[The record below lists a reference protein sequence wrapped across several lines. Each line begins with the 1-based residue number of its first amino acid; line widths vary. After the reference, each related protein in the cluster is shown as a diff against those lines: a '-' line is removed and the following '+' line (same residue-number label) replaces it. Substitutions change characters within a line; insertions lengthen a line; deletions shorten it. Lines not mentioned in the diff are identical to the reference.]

1 MDEESR
7 GSAGNRSD
15 PRLLRPVLRWVLI
28 LATAS
33 LILPSGFST
42 APGVFD
48 LALLSAFVLSN
59 LLLLAVPPVRRL
71 GPGIDYVLVIADTF
85 LVSSVLFH
93 ADLDGGRFVL
103 VFFMVLLLAA
113 IGPDLVQLVAGAS
126 LLAGLYIYLVAGGV
140 PALDPWTLLT
150 RVPFLYVVALYYGQ
164 VVTRVRVREK
174 RHRQTE
180 RDMQELQAFVEI
192 TAATTS
198 TLDLHQ
204 ILFVV
209 VQRVAQLV
217 GALRCSIL
225 QVDEVQGLCEVVASS
240 DDPGLTRLELDLR
253 KYPEVRRAIETRQ
266 PVVINNI
273 ASERLLDGVRP
284 AIEKLGYES
293 ILVLPLLH
301 GESLLGMLFL
311 RAARDGRHFAPQEI
325 DSCKVVANASANALR
340 NAMLYDEIRVEAR
353 GRRESAQKLQQILD
367 HFPDLICATDNDGRV
382 TEFSRGGDRL
392 LGMTRT
398 EALGR
403 NLEEIFSDPETRLSL
418 RRLLREGESLRN
430 IETTA
435 RHSDGSM
442 RDVLVAASPLKD
454 EAGRVYGTVGIVQNI
469 TELKAARGHL
479 AQAEKLTALG
489 EVVSGVAHELNNPLA
504 GVLGYAQ
511 LLMRA
516 PMEARQQRSVERI
529 LDAALR
535 CQRIVQNLL
544 AFSRRYPSEKRYL
557 GLNGLIE
564 KTLDIKEYDLRVNQI
579 RVVRDLQPDLP
590 KTMLDFNQMQQVLL
604 NLINNAQYAMASRGG
619 QGTLTVMTR
628 EAAGTIEVRIHDD
641 GPGIPRESQ
650 SRVFDPFFTTKPVG
664 EGTGLG
670 LSISYGIVR
679 DHGGRIWVDSEPS
692 RGTTL
697 VVEIPVRRE
706 PVAQGAGEPSTQA
719 ADLAGVGKALRV
731 LVVDDEPIIQDLL
744 VDALSGSRHSVDT
757 ASGGEEALRKLE
769 RGAYDIIL
777 LDLKMPDMDGRQVF
791 ETISS
796 RWPDLR
802 HRVVFSSGDTV
813 HPETRAYI
821 RKMGRPCLDK
831 PFRLESLA
839 EVLASVVRS
848 SSPPRSA
855 TGTDGR

>member
-1 MDEESR
+1 VGDR
-7 GSAGNRSD
+7 PD

-33 LILPSGFST
+33 LLVPAGLSK
-42 APGVFD
+42 APGPFD
-48 LALLSAFVLSN
+48 LALLSVFVLSN
-59 LLLLAVPPVRRL
+59 VAFMAVPRSRRL
-71 GPGIDYVLVIADTF
+71 GPAFDYSLVIADTF
-85 LVSSVLFH
+85 LVSSALFH
-93 ADLDGGRFVL
+93 ADLDGGRFLL
-103 VFFMVLLLAA
+103 VFFMVLLLSAV
-113 IGPDLVQLVAGAS
+113 GPDLVQLVAGAS
-126 LLAGLYIYLVAGGV
+126 LLAGLYIYLVAGAGAV
-140 PALDPWTLLT
+140 LDPWSLLT
-150 RVPFLYVVALYYGQ
+150 RVPFLYVVALYYGHIAAW
-164 VVTRVRVREK
+164 VREREK
-174 RHRQTE
+174 RQRRTE
-180 RDMQELQAFVEI
+180 REMEELQAFVEV
-192 TAATTS
+192 TSATTS

-204 ILFVV
+204 VLFVV
-209 VQRVAQLV
+209 VQRVARLV
-217 GALRCSIL
+217 NAMRCSIL
-225 QVDEVQGLCEVVASS
+225 QVDEVQGHCEVMASS
-240 DDPGLTRLELDLR
+240 DDPELTRLELDLR

-266 PVVINNI
+266 PVVINDI
-273 ASERLLDGVRP
+273 ASESLLDGVRP
-284 AIEKLGYES
+284 SIERLGFES
-293 ILVLPLLH
+293 ILVLPLMH

-311 RAARDGRHFAPQEI
+311 RAARDGRHFRPEEI
-325 DSCKVVANASANALR
+325 ASCKVVANASANALR

-353 GRRESAQKLQQILD
+353 GRRETAQKLQQILD
-367 HFPDLICATDNDGRV
+367 HFPDLICTTDNDGRV
-382 TEFSRGGDRL
+382 TEFSRGGDHL
-392 LGMTRT
+392 LGIGRA
-398 EALGR
+398 EVLGR
-403 NLEEIFSDPETRLSL
+403 SLEEIFPDPETRLRL
-418 RRLLREGESLRN
+418 RRLLREGESIRN
-430 IETTA
+430 VETSA

-454 EAGRVYGTVGIVQNI
+454 ETGRVYGTVGIVQNI

-564 KTLDIKEYDLRVNQI
+564 KTLDIKEYDLRANRI
-579 RVVRDLQPDLP
+579 RIVRDLQPDLP

-604 NLINNAQYAMASRGG
+604 NLINNAQYAMATHKG

-628 EAAGTIEVRIHDD
+628 ESAGMIEARIHDD
-641 GPGIPRESQ
+641 GPGIPRENQ
-650 SRVFDPFFTTKPVG
+650 ARIFDPFFTTKPAG

-697 VVEIPVRRE
+697 VLEIPVRRE
-706 PVAQGAGEPSTQA
+706 SLADGRGESTTHA
-719 ADLAGVGKALRV
+719 ADLAGVGRALRV

-744 VDALSGSRHSVDT
+744 VDALSSSRHSVDT

-769 RGAYDIIL
+769 RGAYDVIL

-791 ETISS
+791 ETLST

-813 HPETRAYI
+813 HPETRDYI
-821 RKMGRPCLDK
+821 QKMGRPCLDK

-839 EVLASVVRS
+839 EVLSEVVRAS
-848 SSPPRSA
+848 GPPRAA
-855 TGTDGR
+855 TGT

>member
-1 MDEESR
+1 MDMESR
-7 GSAGNRSD
+7 GSVGYRSD

-33 LILPSGFST
+33 LLVPAGFST
-42 APGVFD
+42 APDVFD
-48 LALLSAFVLSN
+48 LALLSAFILSN
-59 LLLLAVPPVRRL
+59 LLFLAVPPALRL
-71 GPGIDYVLVIADTF
+71 GPGFDYILVIADTF
-85 LVSSVLFH
+85 LVSSALFH

-113 IGPDLVQLVAGAS
+113 IGPDLIQLVAGAS
-126 LLAGLYIYLVAGGV
+126 LLAGLYIYLVAGGATAV
-140 PALDPWTLLT
+140 DPWTLLT
-150 RVPFLYVVALYYGQ
+150 RVPFLYVVALYYGHIA
-164 VVTRVRVREK
+164 TRVRVREK

-180 RDMQELQAFVEI
+180 RDMEELQAFVEV

-204 ILFVV
+204 VLFVV
-209 VQRVAQLV
+209 VQRVAKLV

-225 QVDEVQGLCEVVASS
+225 QVDEVHGHCEVVASN
-240 DDPGLTRLELDLR
+240 DDPGLTRLELDLK

-284 AIEKLGYES
+284 AIERLGYES
-293 ILVLPLLH
+293 ILVLPLMH

-311 RAARDGRHFAPQEI
+311 RAARDGRHFSAQEI
-325 DSCKVVANASANALR
+325 DSCKVVAHASANALR

-367 HFPDLICATDNDGRV
+367 HFPDLICSTDNDGRI

-392 LGMTRT
+392 LGTTRA

-403 NLEEIFSDPETRLSL
+403 NLEEIFPDPETRLRL
-418 RRLLREGESLRN
+418 RRLLREGESFRN

-442 RDVLVAASPLKD
+442 RDVLIAASPLKD

-564 KTLDIKEYDLRVNQI
+564 KTLDIKEYDLRGNRI

-604 NLINNAQYAMASRGG
+604 NLINNAQYAMASHGG
-619 QGTLTVMTR
+619 QGTLAVMTR
-628 EAAGTIEVRIHDD
+628 EAAGMIEVRIRDD
-641 GPGIPRESQ
+641 GPGIPRENQ
-650 SRVFDPFFTTKPVG
+650 SRIFDPFFTTKPAG

-697 VVEIPVRRE
+697 VVEIPIRRE
-706 PVAQGAGEPSTQA
+706 PLAEEAGEPSTLA
-719 ADLAGVGKALRV
+719 ADLAGVGRALRV

-757 ASGGEEALRKLE
+757 ASGGEEALRKIE
-769 RGAYDIIL
+769 RGSYDIIL
-777 LDLKMPDMDGRQVF
+777 LDLKMPDLDGRQVF
-791 ETISS
+791 ETLST

-821 RKMGRPCLDK
+821 QKMGRPCLDK

-848 SSPPRSA
+848 SIPPRAS

>member
-1 MDEESR
+1 MDVESR
-7 GSAGNRSD
+7 GSVGHRSE
-15 PRLLRPVLRWVLI
+15 PRLLRPILRWVLV

-33 LILPSGFST
+33 LLVPAGFSK
-42 APGVFD
+42 APGPFE
-48 LALLSAFVLSN
+48 LALLSAFILSN
-59 LLLLAVPPVRRL
+59 LLYMAVPPARRL
-71 GPGIDYVLVIADTF
+71 GPGFDYVLVIADTF
-85 LVSSVLFH
+85 LVSSALFH

-103 VFFMVLLLAA
+103 VFFMVLLFSAV
-113 IGPDLVQLVAGAS
+113 GPDLVQLVAGAS
-126 LLAGLYIYLVAGGV
+126 LLAGLYIYLVAGSGV
-140 PALDPWTLLT
+140 TLDPWPLLT
-150 RVPFLYVVALYYGQ
+150 RVPFLYVVALYYGH
-164 VVTRVRVREK
+164 VATWVRDREK

-180 RDMQELQAFVEI
+180 HDMRELQAFVEV

-204 ILFVV
+204 VLFVV

-217 GALRCSIL
+217 NALRCSIL
-225 QVDEVQGLCEVVASS
+225 QVDEVRDHCQVVASS
-240 DDPGLTRLELDLR
+240 DNPGLTHLEIDLR
-253 KYPEVRRAIETRQ
+253 KYPEVRHAIETRQ
-266 PVVINNI
+266 PVVINDI
-273 ASERLLDGVRP
+273 ASEHLLDGVRP
-284 AIEKLGYES
+284 AIEKLGFES
-293 ILVLPLLH
+293 ILVLPLMH

-311 RAARDGRHFAPQEI
+311 RAARDGRHFTPQEI
-325 DSCKVVANASANALR
+325 ASCKVVANASANALR
-340 NAMLYDEIRVEAR
+340 NAMLYDQIRVEAR

-367 HFPDLICATDNDGRV
+367 HFPDLICATDTDGRV
-382 TEFSRGGDRL
+382 TEFSRGGERL
-392 LGMTRT
+392 LGLERA

-403 NLEEIFSDPETRLSL
+403 NLEEIFPDPETRLRL

-430 IETTA
+430 IETGA
-435 RHSDGSM
+435 RHKDGSM

-544 AFSRRYPSEKRYL
+544 AFSRRYPSEKRHL

-564 KTLDIKEYDLRVNQI
+564 KTLDIKEYDLRDNRI
-579 RVVRDLQPDLP
+579 RVVRDLQADLP

-604 NLINNAQYAMASRGG
+604 NLINNAQYAMATHGG

-628 EAAGTIEVRIHDD
+628 EAAGMIEVRIHDD
-641 GPGIPRESQ
+641 GPGIPRENQ
-650 SRVFDPFFTTKPVG
+650 SRIFDPFFTTKPAG

-679 DHGGRIWVDSEPS
+679 DHGGRIWVDSEPG

-706 PVAQGAGEPSTQA
+706 TPADEAAEPTTKA
-719 ADLAGVGKALRV
+719 ADLAGVGRALRV

-744 VDALSGSRHSVDT
+744 IDALSGSRHSVDT
-757 ASGGEEALRKLE
+757 ASGGEEALRKIE

-791 ETISS
+791 ETISR

-821 RKMGRPCLDK
+821 QRMGRPCLDK

-839 EVLASVVRS
+839 EVLASVVRAS
-848 SSPPRSA
+848 GPPRAA
-855 TGTDGR
+855 TGTHG